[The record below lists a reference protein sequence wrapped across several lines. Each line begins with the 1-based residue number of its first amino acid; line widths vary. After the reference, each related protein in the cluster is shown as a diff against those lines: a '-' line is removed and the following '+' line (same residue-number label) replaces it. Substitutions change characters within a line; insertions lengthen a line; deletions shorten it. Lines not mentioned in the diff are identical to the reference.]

1 MDEVDLLVEIVST
14 MVKGL
19 SIPVTCKVRIYKD
32 YDRTINLCEAL
43 VNAGASLLTVHGRTR
58 EEKGQLVREPDWQT
72 IARIKQHFANRAV
85 PIPIIANGGIECLE
99 DIERCIAVT
108 GADGV
113 MSSEGILEN
122 PALFCGGVNSLG
134 VRLTQ
139 LQMAGMLYNHIS
151 RVVRTFDSQEFLRNE
166 ASLDSEVGEITQD
179 APSDCALYCR
189 VIQRSTCTTASSTPC
204 TT

>member
-85 PIPIIANGGIECLE
+85 PVPIIANGGIECLE

-122 PALFCGGVNSLG
+122 PALFCGSVDSLG
-134 VRLTQ
+134 EHLTQ
-139 LQMAGMLYNHIS
+139 LQLTGKAKFMILLS
-151 RVVRTFDSQEFLRNE
+151 FLAAFVAEGSVQASE
-166 ASLDSEVGEITQD
+166 ARFSVT
-179 APSDCALYCR
+179 
-189 VIQRSTCTTASSTPC
+189 
-204 TT
+204 